1 MMFVPRAGKALKKT
15 SFEYIFKVND
25 VFMIPVSR
33 LSWLLLTNGLFEV
46 YSFIST
52 GICKCSHTPL
62 SVGSF
67 SPQKRVLDS
76 GGLYISFVKVCSV
89 ITDPMKWAFSLICL
103 VKNLLFAT
111 VITRKAAITST
122 TPIPTERQMIS
133 WSPLTLPCPSN
144 EKPQKE

>member
-1 MMFVPRAGKALKKT
+1 MTFVPRAGKAPKKT

-46 YSFIST
+46 YSVIST
-52 GICKCSHTPL
+52 GICNCSHTPL

-76 GGLYISFVKVCSV
+76 GGLYISFFKVCSV

-122 TPIPTERQMIS
+122 TPIDDQLESLNIAMS
-133 WSPLTLPCPSN
+133 
-144 EKPQKE
+144 